1 MECRE
6 RVLATLNLEEPDRV
20 PSHTIYIDANNVDN
34 ILGKPQI
41 SDFDTLEQIK
51 RENPENWREE
61 MSNLLESVETSVFS
75 RCVEAA
81 IKIGLDCMQIGIIP
95 LEFVDVPDDKRDLMK
110 DIFGRIW
117 EAKNNEGNFNPY
129 YLYGTMNSLE
139 KWKETKENIQGPM
152 TEKYTKIVKKFYR
165 RINKKHKDKIYVI
178 VTNDLAGVFESAS
191 QGMGMT
197 YYSRMLHKN
206 PRFIK
211 EVHEVVA
218 EFTKECYKSYME
230 AGAEVFVES
239 GDLAYHTGP
248 MMSPKKFNE
257 LLLPAYKIITDTVH
271 ERGGKIILH
280 TDGQITPLLDFIIDC
295 GFDGLH
301 SLEPTANVDLALV
314 KKKVGDKLCLL
325 GNIDVAHVLTY
336 GTKQEVY
343 DAVKYA
349 IKTAGP
355 GGGFIVSAANM
366 HPAVKAPNLRWMVE
380 ATKEFG
386 KYPLSFLKT

>member
-6 RVLATLNLEEPDRV
+6 RVLAALNLDEPDKV
-20 PSHTIYIDANNVDN
+20 PCHTILIDANNVDI

-41 SDFDTLEQIK
+41 TDFDTVAQLQ
-51 RENPENWREE
+51 RDNPDGWMEE
-61 MSNLLESVETSVFS
+61 LSGLIESVETSVFS

-81 IKIGLDCMQIGIIP
+81 AAIGLDTMQVGVIP
-95 LEFVDVPDDKRDLMK
+95 LHVVDVPGDDRLLMK

-117 EAKNNEGNFNPY
+117 EARNNEGNFNPY
-129 YLYGTMNSLE
+129 YLYGTNNTPE
-139 KWKETKENIQGPM
+139 IWKETKENIEGPM
-152 TEKYTKIVKKFYR
+152 TEKYTKVVKKFYR
-165 RINKKHKDKIYVI
+165 RINKKHQDKIYVT

-197 YYSRMLHKN
+197 YYSKMLHKN

-211 EVHEVVA
+211 EVHEVIA
-218 EFTKECYKSYME
+218 EFTAACYRSYMD
-230 AGAEVFVES
+230 AGAEVFIES

-248 MMSPKKFNE
+248 MMSPKKFRE
-257 LLLPAYKIITDTVH
+257 VLLPAYQIITDAVH
-271 ERGGKIILH
+271 ERGGKIVLH
-280 TDGQITPLLDFIIDC
+280 TDGQVTPLLDFVVDC

-301 SLEPTANVDLALV
+301 SLEPTAGVDLALV
-314 KKKVGDKLCLL
+314 KKKVGDKLCLM
-325 GNIDVAHVLTY
+325 GNIDVAHDLVY
-336 GTKQEVY
+336 GTKEEVFNS
-343 DAVKYA
+343 VKYA

-366 HPAVKAPNLRWMVE
+366 HPTVKVDNLRWMVE

-386 KYPLSFLKT
+386 EYPINLK

>member
-1 MECRE
+1 MEYRE

-20 PSHTIYIDANNVDN
+20 PTHTIYLDANNVDN
-34 ILGKPQI
+34 ILGKPV
-41 SDFDTLEQIK
+41 STDFDLLEQT
-51 RENPENWREE
+51 RNEHPDNWSEKL
-61 MSNLLESVETSVFS
+61 SDLIESVETSIFS

-81 IKIGLDCMQIGIIP
+81 IELGLDCMQIGI
-95 LEFVDVPDDKRDLMK
+95 VPVYFIDDPNDDRNLMK
-110 DIFGRIW
+110 DIFGRVW

-129 YLYGTMNSLE
+129 YLYGTLNTPE
-139 KWKETKENIQGPM
+139 KWKETKENIEGPM
-152 TEKYTKIVKKFYR
+152 TEKYTKMVKKFYR
-165 RINKKHKDKIYVI
+165 RINKKHKDKIFVI

-191 QGMGMT
+191 QGMGMA
-197 YYSRMLHKN
+197 YYSKMVHKN
-206 PRFIK
+206 PKFIK
-211 EVHEVVA
+211 EVHEVIA
-218 EFTKECYKSYME
+218 EFTAACYNSYMD

-248 MMSPKKFNE
+248 MMSPKKFYE

-271 ERGGKIILH
+271 ERGCKVVLH
-280 TDGQITPLLDFIIDC
+280 TDGQVTPLLDFVIDC

-301 SLEPTANVDLALV
+301 SLEPTAGVDLALV
-314 KKKVGDKLCLL
+314 KKKVGDKLCLM

-355 GGGFIVSAANM
+355 GGGYIVSAANM
-366 HPAVKAPNLRWMVE
+366 HPGVKVQNLRWMIE
-380 ATKEFG
+380 AVQTFG
-386 KYPLSFLKT
+386 NYPIRI

>member
-6 RVLATLNLEEPDRV
+6 RVLAALNLEEPDRV
-20 PSHTIYIDANNVDN
+20 PCHTIYIDANNVDN

-61 MSNLLESVETSVFS
+61 MTNLLESVETSVFS

-81 IKIGLDCMQIGIIP
+81 ISIGLDCMQVGIIP
-95 LEFVDVPDDKRDLMK
+95 LEFVDVFDDKRDLMK

-139 KWKETKENIQGPM
+139 KWKETKENIQGLM
-152 TEKYTKIVKKFYR
+152 TEKYIKMVKKFYR
-165 RINKKHKDKIYVI
+165 RINKKHKDKIFVI

-191 QGMGMT
+191 QGMGMA

-211 EVHEVVA
+211 EVHEVIA
-218 EFTKECYKSYME
+218 KFTAECYKSYME

-271 ERGGKIILH
+271 EQGGKIVLH
-280 TDGQITPLLDFIIDC
+280 TDGQITPLLDFVIDC

-355 GGGFIVSAANM
+355 GGGFIISAANM
-366 HPAVKAPNLRWMVE
+366 HPAVKVPNLRWMVE

-386 KYPLSFLKT
+386 TYPILF

>member
-6 RVLATLNLEEPDRV
+6 RVLTTLNLEKPDRV
-20 PSHTIYIDANNVDN
+20 PCHTIYIDANNVDN

-81 IKIGLDCMQIGIIP
+81 INVGLDCMQVGIVP
-95 LEFVDVPDDKRDLMK
+95 LEFINVPDDNRDLMK

-139 KWKETKENIQGPM
+139 KWKETKESIQGPM
-152 TEKYTKIVKKFYR
+152 TEKYTKMVKKFYR
-165 RINKKHKDKIYVI
+165 RINKKHKDKIFVI

-191 QGMGMT
+191 QGMGMA

-206 PRFIK
+206 PKFIK
-211 EVHEVVA
+211 EVHEIIA
-218 EFTKECYKSYME
+218 EFTAECYKSYME
-230 AGAEVFVES
+230 VGAEVFVES

-271 ERGGKIILH
+271 EGGGKIVLH
-280 TDGQITPLLDFIIDC
+280 TDGQITPLLDFIINC

-301 SLEPTANVDLALV
+301 SLEPTANVDLALI
-314 KKKVGDKLCLL
+314 KKKVGKKLCLL

-349 IKTAGP
+349 IKIAGP

-366 HPAVKAPNLRWMVE
+366 HPAVKVPNLRWMVE

-386 KYPLSFLKT
+386 KYPLSSLF

>member
-81 IKIGLDCMQIGIIP
+81 INVGLDCMQVGIIP
-95 LEFVDVPDDKRDLMK
+95 LEFVEVPDDKRDLMK
-110 DIFGRIW
+110 DIFGRVW

-129 YLYGTMNSLE
+129 YLYGTMNSLD

-152 TEKYTKIVKKFYR
+152 TEKYTKMVKKFYR
-165 RINKKHKDKIYVI
+165 RINKKHKDKIFVI

-191 QGMGMT
+191 QGMGMP
-197 YYSRMLHKN
+197 YYSRMIHKN
-206 PRFIK
+206 PKFIK
-211 EVHEVVA
+211 EVHEIIA
-218 EFTKECYKSYME
+218 EFTAECYKSYME
-230 AGAEVFVES
+230 VGAEVFVES

-248 MMSPKKFNE
+248 MMNPKKFNE
-257 LLLPAYKIITDTVH
+257 LLLPAYKTITDAVH
-271 ERGGKIILH
+271 ERGGKIVLH
-280 TDGQITPLLDFIIDC
+280 TDGQITPLLDFIIGC

-366 HPAVKAPNLRWMVE
+366 HPAIKVPNLRWMVK

-386 KYPLSFLKT
+386 KYPLSF